1 MALFGSNFA
10 TGFVKGL
17 AESVDNQLKQDME
30 RTFDRVDRASDYHI
44 RRRAEEEDRYKQEM
58 KEVENVLNELAS
70 FTNGDIDKAAQ
81 LYKHG
86 GGTVAGGQN
95 LVQTL
100 STARA
105 DLGEDFNPDTLV
117 SYAENQTGGYS
128 VGDYLDTFVNRPEEF
143 AAAKLPEDARQGV
156 GLYKFFKPDVS
167 SQIEQQVREVFP
179 EADRGEKPTIEVGT
193 ATIDYSKLP
202 SAQQYQRD
210 TVTFQLGVAQSILNL
225 QKTLKEINTS
235 GSLDRSQV
243 YRDFNL
249 VTKSFLDEA
258 NIPADVDISGN
269 ISFDIGTVTDQYED
283 IGNAYDKGL
292 TSVVEEVTKT
302 NSLNVDG
309 MQSTL
314 KTLANTSLAYNQPK
328 NSIVDDMRPGGL
340 YNDGGSPAKPER
352 VILWLGGDYTDE
364 PVEGKNYIVV
374 RTL

>member
-17 AESVDNQLKQDME
+17 AESVDERLKDDMQ

-58 KEVENVLNELAS
+58 KEVEGVLNELAS
-70 FTNGDIDKAAQ
+70 FTDGDYDKAAQ

-86 GGTVAGGQN
+86 GGTVAGGQR
-95 LVQTL
+95 LVSTL
-100 STARA
+100 TTAREQ
-105 DLGEDFNPDTLV
+105 DKDFNPSTLIT
-117 SYAENQTGGYS
+117 YAENQTGGYS
-128 VGDYLDTFVNRPEEF
+128 VGDYIDTFVNRPEQF
-143 AAAKLPEDARQGV
+143 SAAKLPEDARQGV
-156 GLYKFFKPDVS
+156 GLYQMFKPDVG
-167 SQIEQQVREVFP
+167 SQIAKQVREVFP
-179 EADRGEKPTIEVGT
+179 DADRGEKPTIDIST

-202 SAQQYQRD
+202 TAQLYQRD
-210 TVTFQLGVAQSILNL
+210 TVTFQLGVAESILNL
-225 QKTLKEINTS
+225 QQRLKELSMI
-235 GSLDRSQV
+235 GSLDRSQI
-243 YRDFNL
+243 YKDFNL
-249 VTKSFLDEA
+249 VTKSYLDES
-258 NIPADVDISGN
+258 NIPASVDPAGN
-269 ISFDIGTVTDQYED
+269 ISFDINTVKDQYED

-292 TSVVEEVTKT
+292 TSIVEEVTRT

-314 KTLANTSLAYNQPK
+314 KAIANTSLAYNQPQV
-328 NSIVDDMRPGGL
+328 STVDNMRPGGL
-340 YNDGGSPAKPER
+340 YNDGGSAGKPER